1 MFCRFRLHGGFGLS
15 GRSGLSGRHGLSGSY
30 GLSGSLDLPGSLALL
45 RSFNLRN
52 GNRGCRHQQGAYA
65 QATRELMKCHRCLHP
80 SSVFRRG
87 SDSLTFASRHHKS
100 NNNRFGPDR
109 FIPEEFQ

>member
-15 GRSGLSGRHGLSGSY
+15 GRSGLSGRHGLSG
-30 GLSGSLDLPGSLALL
+30 GLDLPGSLDLL

-65 QATRELMKCHRCLHP
+65 QATRELMKFHR
-80 SSVFRRG
+80 
-87 SDSLTFASRHHKS
+87 
-100 NNNRFGPDR
+100 
-109 FIPEEFQ
+109 